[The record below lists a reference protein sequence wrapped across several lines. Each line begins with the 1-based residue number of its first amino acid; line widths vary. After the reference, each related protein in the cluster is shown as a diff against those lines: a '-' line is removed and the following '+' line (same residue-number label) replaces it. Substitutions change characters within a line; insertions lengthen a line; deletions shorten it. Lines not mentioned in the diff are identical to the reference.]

1 MALTINKNI
10 FITCAVT
17 GSGSSQDKSRE
28 VPRSPKEIADSAID
42 AAKAGAAIVH
52 CHVRDPEAGTPSRRI
67 DLYEEVTQR
76 IRNSETD
83 VVLNLTTGMG
93 GDIYLGIDPENPL
106 PLKQPETDMIGA
118 SERIKHLITCKPEI
132 CTLDC
137 GTMNFAEDNYIM
149 TNTPGMLAAMASK
162 ITSLGI
168 LPEIEFL
175 IQDIFGLQK
184 ACKRREYKDP
194 ILLQLCMGIPWGAPN
209 DINTFMSLVNN
220 IPKDWNW
227 SAFSI
232 GQFQIPYVALA
243 TLAGGNVRVGLEDNI
258 WLEKGRLA
266 KNYQLVE
273 KAVDVIENFGCN
285 VMSPK
290 EVRETLNLKKQ

>member
-1 MALTINKNI
+1 M
-10 FITCAVT
+10 F
-17 GSGSSQDKSRE
+17 G
-28 VPRSPKEIADSAID
+28 
-42 AAKAGAAIVH
+42 H
-52 CHVRDPEAGTPSRRI
+52 
-67 DLYEEVTQR
+67 
-76 IRNSETD
+76 
-83 VVLNLTTGMG
+83 
-93 GDIYLGIDPENPL
+93 
-106 PLKQPETDMIGA
+106 
-118 SERIKHLITCKPEI
+118 
-132 CTLDC
+132 
-137 GTMNFAEDNYIM
+137 
-149 TNTPGMLAAMASK
+149 
-162 ITSLGI
+162 SLG
-168 LPEIEFL
+168 
-175 IQDIFGLQK
+175 
-184 ACKRREYKDP
+184 RT
-194 ILLQLCMGIPWGAPN
+194 N
-209 DINTFMSLVNN
+209 DINTLMSLVNN